1 MCRVRDHALSIITP
15 IPSSNLMFVH
25 IRYNVLRRVWSLS
38 NFEAFI
44 YLWSWRYKPIKRR
57 NKLSRLT
64 AAGTEALLGC
74 LTMLISQISGTV
86 FAPVIVVILVIW
98 FSFTYTSM
106 EMWYWH
112 LLPAGTMQNEKITN
126 NYRSGLHEN
135 FIRDVSLDKEIP
147 RYMLEVVRM
156 TEVCG
161 LRDVVFF
168 RLMRRF
174 PSTPLKMQL
183 SAYLN
188 KMRMTSSC
196 RYRTT
201 LIHRSATVGRYRCVA
216 LCRYRGTTVAIN
228 SQWCVGRM
236 TVQLLYMVQW
246 MWRPGGKILKSTSFW
261 LIKIVG
267 ECGR

>member
-1 MCRVRDHALSIITP
+1 MTRYQHRITCVLVSFPSLINALHCMCRVRDHALSIITP

-135 FIRDVSLDKEIP
+135 FIRDVSLDKKVPIHFGSSPDQDSGSGPNSRRLKVCALQVIP
-147 RYMLEVVRM
+147 L
-156 TEVCG
+156 
-161 LRDVVFF
+161 F
-168 RLMRRF
+168 MR
-174 PSTPLKMQL
+174 
-183 SAYLN
+183 AI
-188 KMRMTSSC
+188 SSWPVLTKRKKTC
-196 RYRTT
+196 
-201 LIHRSATVGRYRCVA
+201 
-216 LCRYRGTTVAIN
+216 
-228 SQWCVGRM
+228 Q
-236 TVQLLYMVQW
+236 
-246 MWRPGGKILKSTSFW
+246 P
-261 LIKIVG
+261 
-267 ECGR
+267 